1 MSASRVRR
9 QSRCSCPEL
18 HDIISCGASG
28 LQRTALVAPI
38 NHYIRLCSFL
48 LLGECSYHV
57 SITSP
62 SLQQTGSAIQNDY
75 FQKLPNRARQAAHSL
90 FMRAVSSALLRA
102 TAVIRHGRAKLPS
115 LPALAAPFDRI
126 WSPILIRRGS
136 RGREGG
142 GSTLCGCGCRH
153 LVAAA
158 APGSHAWQPVS
169 FTWQPACPAA
179 AAARLPQNDCAAA
192 SHPGCGSHEKGG
204 GSRMIQT
211 DA

>member
-1 MSASRVRR
+1 M
-9 QSRCSCPEL
+9 
-18 HDIISCGASG
+18 
-28 LQRTALVAPI
+28 
-38 NHYIRLCSFL
+38 CSFS
-48 LLGECSYHV
+48 LLGECRYRA
-57 SITSP
+57 SITP
-62 SLQQTGSAIQNDY
+62 ASLRHRGSAIQNDY

-90 FMRAVSSALLRA
+90 FLRVVSSALLGA
-102 TAVIRHGRAKLPS
+102 TASVRHGRAKLPS

-136 RGREGG
+136 RGGGG

>member
-1 MSASRVRR
+1 M
-9 QSRCSCPEL
+9 
-18 HDIISCGASG
+18 
-28 LQRTALVAPI
+28 
-38 NHYIRLCSFL
+38 CSFS
-48 LLGECSYHV
+48 LLGECRYRS
-57 SITSP
+57 SITP
-62 SLQQTGSAIQNDY
+62 ASLRHRESAIQNDY
-75 FQKLPNRARQAAHSL
+75 FQKLPNPSRQAAHSL
-90 FMRAVSSALLRA
+90 FLRVVSSALLGA
-102 TAVIRHGRAKLPS
+102 TASVRHGRAKLPS

-136 RGREGG
+136 RGGGGG